1 MDVRSICIVQ
11 SICYSNYYAQFAKMP
26 KYVAMMKNR
35 AYNNFNLSLYWKV
48 HCMKE
53 LSRLAGEVRASTTLA
68 VDSLA
73 KQMQADGLDVIG
85 FGTGEPDFDT
95 PDNIKEAAIKAI
107 NAGKTKYTPAAG
119 LVELRKA
126 IAARLKIDLN
136 FDYDFNQITVASGAK
151 HSVFIALMA
160 ILNPGDEVILP
171 APYWV
176 SYYEMIRMAGGVPVI
191 VEAGEDQDFKISAE
205 QLENAMSPKTKALML
220 NNPSNPT
227 GMLYTRS
234 ELEALA
240 EICKKYDLYVIA
252 DEIYFSLVYDDRE
265 FVSFASI
272 SDDSYERTIL
282 INGVSKSYAMTG
294 WRIGYAAASHKISKV
309 MANYLSHSTGAPGT
323 MNQIAAVEALSGP
336 QDGIEAMRK
345 VFEVRRNYIVK
356 RINEIP
362 GVSCI
367 VPDGA
372 FYVMMNIQKL
382 IGKTLGGKLIENDD
396 DFAVAF
402 LEKGRVAVVPC
413 SGFGAPGF
421 VRWTYAASM
430 ENIREGLNRLEKLLE
445 A

>member
-1 MDVRSICIVQ
+1 
-11 SICYSNYYAQFAKMP
+11 
-26 KYVAMMKNR
+26 
-35 AYNNFNLSLYWKV
+35 
-48 HCMKE
+48 MKE
-53 LSRLAGEVRASTTLA
+53 LSKIAGEVRASTTLA

-73 KQMQADGLDVIG
+73 KQMQAEGIDVIG

-95 PDNIKEAAIKAI
+95 PDNIKAAGIKAI
-107 NAGKTKYTPAAG
+107 TEGKTKYTPAAG
-119 LVELRKA
+119 LINLRKA
-126 IAARLKIDLN
+126 IASRMKIDFNL
-136 FDYDFNQITVASGAK
+136 DYDYTQITVASGAK
-151 HSVFIALMA
+151 HSVYMALVA
-160 ILNPGDEVILP
+160 LLNPGDEVILP

-176 SYYEMIRMAGGVPVI
+176 SYYEMINLTGGRQVVI
-191 VEAGEDQDFKISAE
+191 EAGEEQNFKISPT
-205 QLENAMSPKTKALML
+205 QLENAISAKTKALIL

-234 ELEALA
+234 ELEAIVD
-240 EICKKYDLYVIA
+240 ICKKHDIYIIA
-252 DEIYFSLVYDDRE
+252 DEIYYGLVYDNKE
-265 FVSFASI
+265 FVSIATLSQ
-272 SDDSYERTIL
+272 DAYNRTVI

-294 WRIGYAAASHKISKV
+294 WRIGYSAANPAISKV
-309 MANYLSHSTGAPGT
+309 MANCLSHSTGAPGT
-323 MNQIAAVEALSGP
+323 MNQIAAIEALSGP

-356 RINEIP
+356 RMNEIP

-372 FYVMMNIQKL
+372 FYVMMNISEL
-382 IGKTLGGKLIENDD
+382 VGRTLGGRLIQNDD

-430 ENIREGLNRLEKLLE
+430 ENIREGLNRLEAFLRS
-445 A
+445 